1 MPISSLR
8 RERRSHT
15 KSFTGCSM
23 CKRRHMRC
31 DENFPQCRNCTKH
44 KVTCPYQGI
53 DSQGKPL
60 HRILRKNTLLGRF
73 SESLPG
79 RPWSPEMLANVRQW
93 KRTGVMPKGGGCIRV
108 TLKPQLYS
116 QDDLCFVF
124 QAASNQH
131 KLITMGLSKLTVI
144 SSYLPSFL
152 PIISSS
158 RLAMNGF
165 LALSAHQVASVTQSQ
180 YARQKKYKYQEL
192 AIQDLRKC
200 IAGFK
205 EEHVGEALVASMVLL
220 WLCEDVPTRKT
231 FTDGILAILDTCQS
245 IGHQPEFYHMIAHT
259 TSKPECGKLNGLQY
273 TIVEMKK
280 FQKVLEEQQPEDDTM
295 RQLQLLIALAE
306 DLARL
311 EPSTPADKQL
321 ELIQLLRSCNLWLPL
336 NGLLSRRDHWSTLM
350 INAYLY
356 TVTLYASGQT
366 SQASMIDQGVDLPS
380 LLDETLQR
388 IALIGSHAELLNN
401 LTAIVSP
408 L

>member
-165 LALSAHQVASVTQSQ
+165 LALQ
-180 YARQKKYKYQEL
+180 R
-192 AIQDLRKC
+192 IRLRLKC

-231 FTDGILAILDTCQS
+231 FTNGILAILDTCQS